1 MDCFCWVFFERCCL
15 ITNARYKHLYA
26 LTVAVMKVY
35 SSIKNNQLLKY
46 TFLLT
51 QQPQSN
57 LISIFQKYQ
66 LRHAV

>member
-35 SSIKNNQLLKY
+35 RSRKNNQLLKY
-46 TFLLT
+46 VFIVKPTI
-51 QQPQSN
+51 P
-57 LISIFQKYQ
+57 I
-66 LRHAV
+66 